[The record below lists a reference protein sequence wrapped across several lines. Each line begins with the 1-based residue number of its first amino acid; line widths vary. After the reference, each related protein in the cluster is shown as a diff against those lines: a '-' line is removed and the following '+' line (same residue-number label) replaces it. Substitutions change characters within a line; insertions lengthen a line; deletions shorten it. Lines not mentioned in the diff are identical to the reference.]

1 MTGGWRSTSSFAPIS
16 LRGATSRSS
25 VWIFTEDE
33 GLAARGEE
41 LPTTC
46 CWFPRSF
53 RFLVILADGR
63 PCNPSGFHSPVSRHL
78 FSDRKTFSGLVP
90 LALRLVV
97 VAPQVELLGP
107 PIHLAVPTIQGV
119 ELVPGIVAVE
129 TLLDRPVHTLVDPG
143 VRKFRWR
150 FSST

>member
-1 MTGGWRSTSSFAPIS
+1 MSGRRSLSPLAPIS
-16 LRGATSRSS
+16 PRGATTRSS

-46 CWFPRSF
+46 YWFPRSF

-63 PCNPSGFHSPVSRHL
+63 PCNTSGSYSPILRHL
-78 FSDRKTFSGLVP
+78 LSERKTFS
-90 LALRLVV
+90 RLEPHTPRLPV

-107 PIHLAVPTIQGV
+107 PIHLAIPTIFLV
-119 ELVPGIVAVE
+119 ELVPGIVPDE
-129 TLLDRPVHTLVDPG
+129 TLLDRPAHALVDPG